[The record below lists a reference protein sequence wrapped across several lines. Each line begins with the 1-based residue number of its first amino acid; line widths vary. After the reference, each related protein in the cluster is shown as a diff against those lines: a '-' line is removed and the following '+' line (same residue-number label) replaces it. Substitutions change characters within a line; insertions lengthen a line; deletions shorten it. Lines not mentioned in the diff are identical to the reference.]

1 MTALVSLTFFLLG
14 LFLSTLVSILLK
26 KDEPLKKK
34 VRNVPERIVILIPA
48 RNESKVIESLLISI
62 ENQSSSILKD
72 VYVIVE
78 DEHDKT
84 VDIVK
89 KHHMNYFVR
98 QNLELKTK
106 GYALQEMIEYLH
118 HQNKTYDMYFIFD
131 ADNILDKDY
140 LKYMIA
146 DYLNGYDISTGYRAL
161 KNTKSYFPIC
171 AGLTFTFIN
180 GFRNQ
185 KGSKILSGTGYYISG
200 EYIQK
205 WQTFPFHSLTEDYE
219 SSLYY
224 TLENI
229 SVHYNEKAKFYDEQ
243 PEDYQ
248 KSIKQRSRWIKGY
261 FQNYFYYHKLLKAKL
276 KENPSNKGEITQMYL
291 GIIPYLC
298 YLFGFVFLIIYLTGF
313 KSIIFLPLLLYFIF
327 FLCTIYNL
335 YLFQKETKL
344 SKKLYFQV
352 LFYHPIFM
360 FSYLHAF
367 LRCLIHPSLGWEEIK
382 HEKNK
387 E

>member
-1 MTALVSLTFFLLG
+1 MTAWVSLAFFLLG
-14 LFLSTLVSILLK
+14 LFLSTLISILLK

-34 VRNVPERIVILIPA
+34 VRNVPERIAILIPA

-98 QNLELKTK
+98 QNLKLKTK

-261 FQNYFYYHKLLKAKL
+261 FQNYFYYHKL
-276 KENPSNKGEITQMYL
+276 
-291 GIIPYLC
+291 
-298 YLFGFVFLIIYLTGF
+298 
-313 KSIIFLPLLLYFIF
+313 
-327 FLCTIYNL
+327 
-335 YLFQKETKL
+335 
-344 SKKLYFQV
+344 
-352 LFYHPIFM
+352 
-360 FSYLHAF
+360 
-367 LRCLIHPSLGWEEIK
+367 
-382 HEKNK
+382 
-387 E
+387 

>member
-1 MTALVSLTFFLLG
+1 MILWVSFGLFLLG
-14 LFLSTLVSILLK
+14 LLLVIYGQILLQKDKTPLTKLSK
-26 KDEPLKKK
+26 KNITLA
-34 VRNVPERIVILIPA
+34 ILIPA
-48 RNESKVIESLLISI
+48 RNESKVIEDLLNSI
-62 ENQSSSILKD
+62 ENQSYTLKKD

-78 DEHDKT
+78 SIEDET
-84 VDIVK
+84 VAIAK
-89 KHHMNYFVR
+89 KHHVNYFVR
-98 QNLELKTK
+98 QNLHLKTK
-106 GYALQEMIEYLH
+106 GYALQEMIEHL
-118 HQNKTYDMYFIFD
+118 QKEKKFYDIYFIFD
-131 ADNILDKDY
+131 ADNVLDKDY
-140 LKYMIA
+140 IKYMLE
-146 DYLNGYDISTGYRAL
+146 DYEEGYDISTGYRAL
-161 KNTKSYFPIC
+161 KNKESYFPIC

-185 KGSKILSGTGYYISG
+185 KGAKILSGTGYYIKG
-200 EYIQK
+200 EYIKK

-224 TLENI
+224 ALENA

-261 FQNYFYYHKLLKAKL
+261 FQNYWHYFPLIVKKIH
-276 KENPSNKGEITQMYL
+276 ENPLNKGALYQMLL
-291 GIIPYLC
+291 GIFPYLC
-298 YLFGFVFLIIYLTGF
+298 FGFSLVFF
-313 KSIIFLPLLLYFIF
+313 VIF
-327 FLCTIYNL
+327 FLGLKSILALIILFYFLFLLATIYYLHLFKKEVSLSLKL
-335 YLFQKETKL
+335 YL
-344 SKKLYFQV
+344 QV

-367 LRCLIHPSLGWEEIK
+367 FRCLFYPDLGWEEIK